1 MRSSSVVPTCAALLC
16 AALVCAALAGCASGS
31 RRSTEPQLE
40 QTTRLQAGESTVEL
54 RTTRSDPTNEFMV
67 AGTPDGLWKALPV
80 VYAQL
85 EVPVTMR
92 VPDQRAIG
100 NRAFRVRRQIG
111 GMRISRYLECGNRM
125 GLSNAD
131 NYEVTLRLETRVL
144 AAAGD
149 STRLVTVVEGTAKP
163 VDVSGSPIPCS
174 TTGQLERRIVAM
186 VAEQVGR
193 G

>member
-1 MRSSSVVPTCAALLC
+1 MLLC
-16 AALVCAALAGCASGS
+16 AALVGCASGG

-40 QTTRLQAGESTVEL
+40 QTTRVQTGEGTVEL
-54 RTTRSDPTNEFMV
+54 RTTRSDPTNEFLV

-92 VPDQRAIG
+92 VPAERAIG
-100 NRAFRVRRQIG
+100 NRAFRVRRKLG
-111 GMRISRYLECGNRM
+111 GTLLSRYLECGNRM
-125 GLSNAD
+125 GVSNAD
-131 NYEVTLRLETRVL
+131 SYEVTVRLETRVL

-149 STRLVTVVEGTAKP
+149 SARLVTVVEGTARP
-163 VDVSGSPIPCS
+163 TDVSGNPVSCT
-174 TTGQLERRIVAM
+174 TTGQLEMRILDLVR
-186 VAEQVGR
+186 EQGAR